1 MHTKISLRPQR
12 RLFPILLPLVSL
24 VLAGCGGVDTVD
36 EAADSTPSADEQ
48 FPVEVLSG
56 PVDGSKEVTIRE
68 EPARIVVD
76 LRRVTFMD
84 SIGLGILLAHLL
96 RGRKVGR
103 ELMLVQ
109 GPRQIQDL
117 FTLTGTL
124 DKFDWVP
131 APS

>member
-1 MHTKISLRPQR
+1 MEGEGSPPQPLLRLERTDHDGVPHLELVGELDLSTSNPLKL
-12 RLFPILLPLVSL
+12 RLELI
-24 VLAGCGGVDTVD
+24 
-36 EAADSTPSADEQ
+36 E
-48 FPVEVLSG
+48 
-56 PVDGSKEVTIRE
+56 RE
-68 EPARIVVD
+68 EPATIVVD

-117 FTLTGTL
+117 FTLTGTQ
-124 DKFDWVP
+124 DKFRWVP